1 MSGLSTVPLSLV
13 YIILLFVPGLLGLD
27 LYLKSSQ
34 LVGRFTRLQYLAY
47 SVFLSLLSLCLLYFL
62 TPFYLGHFVP
72 DIPLFPSETHL
83 ATVPQLARLTLPDM
97 VSLYILH
104 VLSAGALGLAFGFF
118 NREILHP
125 NENRD
130 RREPWAYTFDEAAR
144 STELIKVHLTDG
156 KMIEGKWER
165 EMWSEEARELYL
177 KNPREIQFVEGEKEI
192 KRTSDKNTK
201 HFARGIYIHVD
212 TISQVELP
220 LLDPQ
225 SELKESEGVLSSNK
239 QNSQDE
245 ELQEK
250 LDDIGESLEDL
261 EERAS
266 DTGSES
272 NSTSSPKDNSGSEDA
287 E

>member
-13 YIILLFVPGLLGLD
+13 YVILLFVPGLLGLD

-62 TPFYLGHFVP
+62 TPFYLGHFVIDVP
-72 DIPLFPSETHL
+72 FFPSDTHL
-83 ATVPQLARLTLPDM
+83 ATVPQLARLRLPDL

-118 NREILHP
+118 NREVLYAD
-125 NENRD
+125 EERD
-130 RREPWAYTFDEAAR
+130 RREPWAYAFDEAAR
-144 STELIKVHLTDG
+144 PTEYIKVHLTSG
-156 KMIEGKWER
+156 KMIEGKWAR
-165 EMWSEEARELYL
+165 EMWSEDARELYL
-177 KNPREIQFVEGEKEI
+177 KNPREIRFVDGDKEI
-192 KRTSDKNTK
+192 KRADGRNTK

-212 TISQVELP
+212 AISQVELP

-225 SELKESEGVLSSNK
+225 SELKEDKGESISDE
-239 QNSQDE
+239 QTSQDE
-245 ELQEK
+245 ELEEK
-250 LDDIGESLEDL
+250 LTDIGESLETL
-261 EERAS
+261 EERAD
-266 DTGSES
+266 DTESES
-272 NSTSSPKDNSGSEDA
+272 DNDGSKDDSRSENP